1 MLGGEGADEAGEV
14 LSVSHA
20 CLSTRRFDSKRFR
33 RRASR
38 SSRVVHGYAGLRNTA
53 NNLECL
59 ADGTAVY
66 YTAGVGVV
74 YDAAAHAQRFFVGHD
89 DDVTRLALDSSR
101 DYVAT
106 GQVGREAWVCVWQA
120 SSMQELARLSHVG
133 VRGVAAVG
141 FSASGRL
148 LASVGLDDAHTV
160 HVGLAVVATEADT
173 HGARR
178 PRRGVPAVPARRRGS
193 GRSSARRRRWRR
205 RQRGAFVTFG
215 RNHVKLWPSGGGG

>member
-1 MLGGEGADEAGEV
+1 MTEVLATAPAAGE
-14 LSVSHA
+14 LSSPARTKSPSRPPPETQENEPTRAAVKAPTKPVKYYPCRTPVYPPAGSDRDGHA
-20 CLSTRRFDSKRFR
+20 P
-33 RRASR
+33 ASAPR
-38 SSRVVHGYAGLRNTA
+38 ESLELEWVHGYAGLRNTA

-89 DDVTRLALDSSR
+89 DDVTCLALDSSR

-133 VRGVAAVG
+133 VRGVDEPPREPT
-141 FSASGRL
+141 SCL
-148 LASVGLDDAHTV
+148 CLEPLAD
-160 HVGLAVVATEADT
+160 
-173 HGARR
+173 
-178 PRRGVPAVPARRRGS
+178 RGD
-193 GRSSARRRRWRR
+193 
-205 RQRGAFVTFG
+205 
-215 RNHVKLWPSGGGG
+215 L